1 MHVDSFDTGRLIYLI
16 LLGLMVA
23 GWFFAQGRA
32 SWNKTLQHA
41 AVWLFIFLGAIAAFG
56 LWGDISQTVKPRQAV
71 FADKNRIVVPR
82 SPNGH
87 YYIDTT
93 VNGAAVRFVLDTG
106 ASALVLTQDDARRAG
121 LEPSKLD
128 YFSRAMTA
136 NGEVRTAPVRLES
149 LTLGSVTDTNIAA
162 VVNGGEMSESLMG
175 MEYLQR
181 WGRIEIAND
190 TLTLV
195 R

>member
-1 MHVDSFDTGRLIYLI
+1 MDSFDTGRLIYLI